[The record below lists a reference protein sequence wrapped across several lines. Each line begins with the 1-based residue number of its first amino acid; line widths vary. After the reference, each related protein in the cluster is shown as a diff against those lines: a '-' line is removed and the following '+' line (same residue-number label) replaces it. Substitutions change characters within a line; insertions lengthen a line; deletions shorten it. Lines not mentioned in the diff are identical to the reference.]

1 MESVSKESYL
11 PSFHQFPLCA
21 SLSEFESASSKETQS
36 SALKNISPHPYDILQ
51 APNSRALISAL
62 KTLQNK
68 ICRLESEKT
77 HARDRLTN
85 LSRAAGEHKKVLE
98 SEKRSAEWAAQEA
111 TSQKNDVAMQ
121 LNNAEQRC
129 SLLEKQLD
137 YMRKMMENA
146 DIQNNPIHQ
155 IPAQKEQKDMLEMQ
169 SKLQKLEVL
178 ENECLRLKATHKSS
192 ENKIQFLEE
201 KLSVEEQERKAL
213 QDKAAQ
219 VQTSLEVNRILLS
232 SASSQNS
239 TQRKVKK
246 KKQSKQKNAISKE
259 PSSKEPLLKE
269 PPSKCFFPKAGEL
282 PFVAGKSTT
291 SSHSLSANV
300 QNMLHMMKHQSPRVS
315 QKDPKTVEHKPSIL
329 PGGSRSIPTRLMSS
343 STGDTLSDILLAL
356 QDELGQMSFEHQ
368 ELLKHIDETKNTDMR
383 EDLEREL
390 DYLVK
395 QMEIKSDQ
403 IIKLKRHQLNVVKLK
418 KTAKKQPRPPS
429 TTKPAEDEQ
438 NIGATDPCTPRNKG
452 NLANGTGTPN
462 SKASLELLK
471 SVRKIQMTL
480 KKDDIMW
487 EK

>member
-1 MESVSKESYL
+1 MESLSKESYL
-11 PSFHQFPLCA
+11 SSFHQFPSYAPLPDHIK
-21 SLSEFESASSKETQS
+21 FESVSSKKIQC
-36 SALKNISPHPYDILQ
+36 SALENISPHQYDILQ

-62 KTLQNK
+62 KTLQEK
-68 ICRLESEKT
+68 ICRLELEKT

-85 LSRAAGEHKKVLE
+85 LTRVAGEHKKVLE
-98 SEKRSAEWAAQEA
+98 SEKQSAELAAKEA
-111 TSQKNDVAMQ
+111 TNQQNDIGKQ
-121 LNNAEQRC
+121 LNNAKQRC

-137 YMRKMMENA
+137 YMKEMMENA
-146 DIQNNPIHQ
+146 DTQKTTIHEHQ
-155 IPAQKEQKDMLEMQ
+155 MLTQKEQKEIQ
-169 SKLQKLEVL
+169 SKLKKLEVL
-178 ENECLRLKATHKSS
+178 EKMCTRLSATHKSA
-192 ENKIQFLEE
+192 ETKIQHLEE
-201 KLSVEEQERKAL
+201 KLSVEEQNRKAL

-232 SASSQNS
+232 SASAQNS

-246 KKQSKQKNAISKE
+246 KKQSKLKNSV
-259 PSSKEPLLKE
+259 SKE
-269 PPSKCFFPKAGEL
+269 PPSKCFYPKAGEL

-300 QNMLHMMKHQSPRVS
+300 QNVLHMMKHHSPQVS
-315 QKDPKTVEHKPSIL
+315 QKNPKTAEHKPSVL
-329 PGGSRSIPTRLMSS
+329 PGGSRTIPTRLISS
-343 STGDTLSDILLAL
+343 FTGDNLSDILLAL

-368 ELLKHIDETKNTDMR
+368 ELLRHINETKNTDMR

-390 DYLVK
+390 DYVVK

-403 IIKLKRHQLNVVKLK
+403 IMKLKRHQLNVNKLK
-418 KTAKKQPRPPS
+418 KTAKLLKEQPRPTSVTKLAADKQNTGAKDPS
-429 TTKPAEDEQ
+429 T
-438 NIGATDPCTPRNKG
+438 PRRKG
-452 NLANGTGTPN
+452 DLADGSGTPN

>member
-1 MESVSKESYL
+1 MESLSKESYL
-11 PSFHQFPLCA
+11 SSFHQFPSYAPLPDHIK
-21 SLSEFESASSKETQS
+21 FESVSSKKIQC
-36 SALKNISPHPYDILQ
+36 SALENISPHQYDILQ

-62 KTLQNK
+62 KTLQEK
-68 ICRLESEKT
+68 ICRLELEKT

-85 LSRAAGEHKKVLE
+85 LTRVAGEHKKVLE
-98 SEKRSAEWAAQEA
+98 SEKQSAELAAKEA
-111 TSQKNDVAMQ
+111 TNQQNDIGKQ
-121 LNNAEQRC
+121 LNNAKQRC

-137 YMRKMMENA
+137 YMKEMMENA
-146 DIQNNPIHQ
+146 DTQKTTIHEHQ
-155 IPAQKEQKDMLEMQ
+155 
-169 SKLQKLEVL
+169 
-178 ENECLRLKATHKSS
+178 T
-192 ENKIQFLEE
+192 KIQHLEE
-201 KLSVEEQERKAL
+201 KLSVEEQNRKAL

-232 SASSQNS
+232 SASAQNS

-246 KKQSKQKNAISKE
+246 KKQSKLKNSV
-259 PSSKEPLLKE
+259 SKE
-269 PPSKCFFPKAGEL
+269 PPSKCFYPKAGEL

-300 QNMLHMMKHQSPRVS
+300 QNVLHMMKHHSPQVS
-315 QKDPKTVEHKPSIL
+315 QKNPKTAEHKPSVL
-329 PGGSRSIPTRLMSS
+329 PGGSRTIPTRLISS
-343 STGDTLSDILLAL
+343 FTGDNLSDILLAL

-368 ELLKHIDETKNTDMR
+368 ELLRHINETKNTDMR

-390 DYLVK
+390 DYVVK

-403 IIKLKRHQLNVVKLK
+403 IMKLKRHQLNVNKLK
-418 KTAKKQPRPPS
+418 KTAKLLKEQPRPTSVTKLAADKQNTGAKDPS
-429 TTKPAEDEQ
+429 T
-438 NIGATDPCTPRNKG
+438 PRRKG
-452 NLANGTGTPN
+452 DLADGSGTPN